1 MPSGFPSDVPT
12 YPGAQL
18 TAACTAPGN
27 GSTQWTVQ
35 WQTTDKLDAVQAF
48 YLSALSKND
57 WNISGYSGDYG
68 TRFTANF
75 ARNSNSKVTG
85 TVNVTNITGPTKIAL
100 TLTTIP

>member
-1 MPSGFPSDVPT
+1 MPPGFPSDFPT

-35 WQTTDKLDAVQAF
+35 WQTTDKLDVVQAF
-48 YLSALSKND
+48 YVKALDKND
-57 WNISGYSGDYG
+57 WTLLGYSGDVG

-75 ARNSNSKVTG
+75 ARNSNAKVTG
-85 TVNVTNITGPTKIAL
+85 TLNVTNLTGPTILAL
-100 TLTTIP
+100 ALNTIP